1 MGMGGNSTSTP
12 TLVPL
17 HSRCILSTFLP
28 LCLELHPRFVSSTKN
43 ISDKSSVLASWNLW
57 K

>member
-1 MGMGGNSTSTP
+1 MGMGGTSSSTP
-12 TLVPL
+12 TPIPL
-17 HSRCILSTFLP
+17 HSQCILSAFLP
-28 LCLELHPRFVSSTKN
+28 LHIELHHRFVSSTKN

>member
-1 MGMGGNSTSTP
+1 MGMGGTSSSTP
-12 TLVPL
+12 TPIPL
-17 HSRCILSTFLP
+17 HSQCILSVFLP
-28 LCLELHPRFVSSTKN
+28 LHLELHHRFVSSTKN